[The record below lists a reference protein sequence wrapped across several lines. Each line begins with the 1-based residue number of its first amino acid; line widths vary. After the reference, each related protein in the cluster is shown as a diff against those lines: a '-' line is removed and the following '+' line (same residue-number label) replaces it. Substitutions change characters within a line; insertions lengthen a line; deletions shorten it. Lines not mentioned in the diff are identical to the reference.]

1 MNAEALPRDP
11 SSPSASTQLDL
22 SRRSAAKAD
31 ESWTARRWIGLA
43 MIIFAAQIGAFF
55 LLGKTPPP
63 EKKSF
68 RPAPVLI
75 AVSTTPEITAL
86 ENPTLFALPN
96 QHGFSGAAWL
106 KVEFAKYAPP
116 DWTEPESW
124 LDLRLD
130 ELGTAFRRLIPSNQS
145 PAQIAQ
151 KIDPEYALP
160 RPSSPDE
167 ESNSH
172 STFRVD
178 GELASRPLLSH
189 FDLRSWTNAT
199 PLTNTVVQLIIN
211 SAGFTRTATLLASS
225 GYKEADDEA
234 LALSKAARFQPLLFS
249 EAKNNPG
256 KLTLGQIVFEW
267 QTMPLSLTN
276 KF

>member
-1 MNAEALPRDP
+1 MNAEALPP
-11 SSPSASTQLDL
+11 
-22 SRRSAAKAD
+22 

-55 LLGKTPPP
+55 LLGKTRSP

-75 AVSTTPEITAL
+75 AASATPEITAL

-96 QHGFSGAAWL
+96 QHGFSGSAWL
-106 KVEFAKYAPP
+106 KAPVTKYQSA
-116 DWTEPESW
+116 DWSEPQRW
-124 LDLRLD
+124 LDVRLD
-130 ELGTAFRRLIPSNQS
+130 ELGTAFRRLIPSNRS

-151 KIDPEYALP
+151 KIAPEYALP
-160 RPSSPDE
+160 RLPSPDE

-172 STFRVD
+172 STFRVE

-211 SAGFTRTATLLASS
+211 AAGFTRTATLLASS
-225 GYKEADDEA
+225 GYKEADDHA
-234 LALSKAARFQPLLFS
+234 LALSKAARFQPLPFS
-249 EAKNNPG
+249 EAKSNPG

-267 QTMPLSLTN
+267 QTTTPTATN
-276 KF
+276 ATTNP